1 MPNWCCNTLTLTCES
16 NDFSAFISTYC
27 CGDDEHFELDKVIET
42 PAELLNAGAP
52 APAGKEAEFLTK
64 YGAKDWYQWR
74 IQNWGTKWPPRIVS
88 IDTVGQVIEFDS
100 AWTPPIAA
108 LKLLAARHKNIRFRL
123 VYDEP
128 DTELNG
134 AITFNGKGDDH
145 D

>member
-1 MPNWCCNTLTLTCES
+1 MPNWCNNTLTLDCEPQ
-16 NDFSAFISTYC
+16 DFCAFVDTYC
-27 CGDDEHFELDKVIET
+27 SGSDEDFDLDKVIET
-42 PAELLNAGAP
+42 PPELLAAGSP

-64 YGAKDWYQWR
+64 YGANDWYQWR

-88 IDTVGQVIEFDS
+88 VDKVGQVIEFDS

-108 LKLLAARHKNIRFRL
+108 LTLLAAKHKNIRFRL

-128 DTELNG
+128 GNELNG
-134 AITFNGKGDDH
+134 AVTFNDEDDN